1 MKNLRIILLLA
12 IVISCCSC
20 DNETVID
27 TSVKNKGALMQ
38 LMSGNLEATASLDSL
53 QTLPHLYAL
62 GALENLKGEIQIFDG
77 ASYVSKKEV
86 FNKVQIQPT
95 FDHKASLFVYAQVPE
110 WNDAILL
117 DEFTVNS
124 QLERQIKT
132 AALENSI
139 DVEKPFPFL
148 IKGKP
153 SLLKWHVIDW
163 KDGDMVHNHKKHQES
178 GPHGTFENEEVEII
192 GFYSE
197 KHKAVFTHHTTFL
210 HMHFKTDYQDGI
222 AGHVDA
228 VFGENVFGNQLEL
241 YLPKN

>member
-1 MKNLRIILLLA
+1 MKNFKIVALLVTA
-12 IVISCCSC
+12 ISCCNC
-20 DNETVID
+20 NNESTLD

-38 LMSGNLEATASLDSL
+38 LMSGNLKATASLDSL

-77 ASYVSKKEV
+77 TSYVSKKKV

-95 FDHKASLFVYAQVPE
+95 FDHKASLLVYAQVPE

-117 DEFTVNS
+117 DKFTVNS
-124 QLERQIKT
+124 QLEKQIKN
-132 AALENSI
+132 AALANGI
-139 DVEKPFPFL
+139 DVEQPFPFL

-153 SLLKWHVIDW
+153 SLLSWHVIDW
-163 KDGDMVHNHKKHQES
+163 KDGDTVHTHKKHQES

-210 HMHFKTDYQDGI
+210 HMHFKTDYEGI

-228 VFGENVFGNQLEL
+228 LFGENVFGNQLEL
-241 YLPKN
+241 YLPKS

>member
-1 MKNLRIILLLA
+1 MLF
-12 IVISCCSC
+12 SCQ
-20 DNETVID
+20 NNQ
-27 TSVKNKGALMQ
+27 VKQHEVSHSGALMN

-77 ASYVSKKEV
+77 ASFVSKKEV
-86 FNKVQIQPT
+86 FNKVKIAPT
-95 FDHKASLFVYAQVPE
+95 YDHNASLLVYAQVPE
-110 WNDAILL
+110 WSDAISLN
-117 DEFTVNS
+117 EFTTNS
-124 QLERQIKT
+124 QLEKQIKT
-132 AALENSI
+132 AAI
-139 DVEKPFPFL
+139 AQGKDVEKPFPFL

-210 HMHFKTDYQDGI
+210 HMHFKTDFKDGI

-228 VFGENVFGNQLEL
+228 IFGENVFGNQLEL